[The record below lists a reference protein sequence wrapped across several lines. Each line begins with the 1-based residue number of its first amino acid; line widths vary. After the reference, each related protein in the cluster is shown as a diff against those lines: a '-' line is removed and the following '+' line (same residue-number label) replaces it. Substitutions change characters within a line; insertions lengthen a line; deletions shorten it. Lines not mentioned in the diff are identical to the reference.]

1 VNWLT
6 QDTRAASAARLLIA
20 LAVLIALWDVLT
32 RTLVTNQLILVPPGD
47 VLRALV
53 TEVADGSLAKNSVVT
68 LWELAVSFPIAV
80 VAGIAVGV
88 VLAGNRIIAS
98 TAEPLLTALNA
109 VPIVA
114 LAPLFIAWLGL
125 GFASKFAVIVL
136 VSVFSVIISTEVGL
150 RSAPEEFIE
159 AARSFNASPWQVF
172 TTVTLPFAIPFIIG
186 GIRVAFARALVGVI
200 VAEFF
205 GSLAG
210 YGNAILAAGQQ
221 FNTARLLAY
230 VVVLGTLGLAGSIL
244 LRTLE
249 SRMAPWREV
258 ART

>member
-1 VNWLT
+1 VNWLAR
-6 QDTRAASAARLLIA
+6 DSRPAATVRLIIA
-20 LAVLIALWDVLT
+20 LAIIVAVWEAMT
-32 RTLVTNQLILVPPGD
+32 RTVITNRLILVPPDD
-47 VLRALV
+47 VFAALV
-53 TEVADGSLAKNSVVT
+53 TDFSNGSLAKNSAVT
-68 LWELAVSFPIAV
+68 LWELVVSFPVAV
-80 VAGIAVGV
+80 VAGVAIGV
-88 VLAGNRIIAS
+88 VLAGNRVVAS

-125 GFASKFAVIVL
+125 GFASKFAVIIL
-136 VSVFSVIISTEVGL
+136 VSLFSVIISTEVGL
-150 RSAPEEFIE
+150 RSAPAEFIE
-159 AARSFNASPWQVF
+159 AARSFNASSWQIF
-172 TTVTLPFAIPFIIG
+172 TTVTLPFAIPFIVG
-186 GIRVAFARALVGVI
+186 GVRVAFARALVGVI

-221 FNTARLLAY
+221 FNTANLLAY
-230 VVVLGTLGLAGSIL
+230 VVVLGALGLVGSIL

-249 SRMAPWREV
+249 TRLAPWREV